1 MQIDYLNNYLEYN
14 DSDIELEFSLRINA
28 EWNEESYNKLFNIL
42 MSFFETCKE
51 EDEIPKD
58 FDYFFTNT
66 IDRIIGIISNP
77 LFTQNNFIELNND
90 DYKKLISDKIDSLK
104 NLKSIYERRLFL
116 KYYFFYGYN
125 NPLSQWYNANF
136 IIDDLNF
143 NSAEQWM
150 MYSKAKLFNDHEKM
164 NEIIKEPNQ
173 SCQRKLGRQVN
184 GFKESIWIEKR
195 EEIVRIGNQEK
206 FIQNKELNFFLK
218 ETNKMIL
225 AETSP
230 VDLIWGIGFSTN
242 DLERFDNS
250 KWRGLNLL
258 GNILME
264 IRQKL

>member
-1 MQIDYLNNYLEYN
+1 MQIDYLNEYLEYN
-14 DSDIELEFSLRINA
+14 DSDIELEFCLRINA

-42 MSFFETCKE
+42 MSFFEICKKE
-51 EDEIPKD
+51 NEIPKE

-66 IDRIIGIISNP
+66 INRIIGILSNP
-77 LFTQNNFIELNND
+77 IFTQNNLIDLNNE
-90 DYKKLISDKIDSLK
+90 DYKNLILNKINELK
-104 NLKSIYERRLFL
+104 KIRIIYEKRLFL

-125 NPLSQWYNANF
+125 NPLSQWYNSTF
-136 IIDDLNF
+136 VIDDLNF

-150 MYSKAKLFNDHEKM
+150 MYSKAKLFNDYEKM

-173 SCQRKLGRQVN
+173 SRQRKLGRQVN
-184 GFKESIWIEKR
+184 GFKEDIWIKKR
-195 EEIVRIGNQEK
+195 EEIVRIGNLKK
-206 FIQNKELNFFLK
+206 FTQNKELNFLLK
-218 ETNKMIL
+218 ETKKMIL

-264 IRQKL
+264 IREII